1 MKGGGEYRVGQRKS
15 RGRQPFMIGME
26 EPTQWKKRWESIIR
40 EDNAI
45 ICTCLWTTLNTTNCS
60 FSIIIPPL
68 PFPFSNFHAPFHL
81 HFSSTFQSASTYRTN
96 ALHLC
101 FQSLISCQFWLSLS
115 FSFSFSFSFFH
126 FSFSL
131 KQWWTWLFLFF
142 PFEKLETGRYVVKE
156 QICINVYNFVMI
168 LKNNRCMHIKYHI

>member
-1 MKGGGEYRVGQRKS
+1 MGEEKVPSAWKMVRIEEGDNWYDMKGGGEYRVGQRKS

-115 FSFSFSFSFFH
+115 LFFFFFFLFSFFFQLKTVMNMAVFV
-126 FSFSL
+126 FSVW
-131 KQWWTWLFLFF
+131 KTRNW
-142 PFEKLETGRYVVKE
+142 EV
-156 QICINVYNFVMI
+156 C
-168 LKNNRCMHIKYHI
+168 C

>member
-115 FSFSFSFSFFH
+115 LFFFFFFLFSFFFQLKTVMNMAVFV
-126 FSFSL
+126 FSVWKTRNWEVCF
-131 KQWWTWLFLFF
+131 
-142 PFEKLETGRYVVKE
+142 KE
-156 QICINVYNFVMI
+156 QICINVYYFVMI
-168 LKNNRCMHIKYHI
+168 